1 MSPPSGAL
9 PVPLKPVRVNVP
21 SPVSM
26 TCGLPLS
33 ACSWATVRVRPPILT
48 LVRPSGLPTVML
60 PAVVSLVSPALVSP
74 RSSTLTWPVTDGPLP
89 STGTMLG
96 PPSVV
101 PLMVMVSVVLLGS
114 PSASVIV

>member
-1 MSPPSGAL
+1 MTPLSGAL
-9 PVPLKPVRVNVP
+9 PVPLKPVRVSVP

-26 TCGLPLS
+26 TCGLPALR
-33 ACSWATVRVRPPILT
+33 ACSWATLRVMPPILT
-48 LVRPSGLPTVML
+48 LVRPSGLPTLIVPMVL
-60 PAVVSLVSPALVSP
+60 SLGSPRLVSPPS
-74 RSSTLTWPVTDGPLP
+74 RTLAWPVALALP

-101 PLMVMVSVVLLGS
+101 PLMVIVSVVVLGS